1 MRSLIF
7 GFAAM
12 GVVAVSAPA
21 LAQTKG
27 MSQTPDNI
35 QELFQ
40 FLYQCARVPP
50 GGEGSELTLRF
61 SLTHY
66 GALRGKPMITYSKLA
81 GSPEDQRVFVST
93 ALDALEKCMPVP
105 VTEHFGKIVAQKII
119 VMRFP
124 RPREIRSLKS
134 SCDGLTG
141 HGTRKP
147 RKRSGV
153 RWREKC
159 TNAKKTLPAK
169 PSVNSQSKNAK

>member
-7 GFAAM
+7 GCAAM
-12 GVVAVSAPA
+12 GLVAMSAPA
-21 LAQTKG
+21 WAQTKG

-50 GGEGSELTLRF
+50 GVEGSELTLRF

-81 GSPEDQRVFVST
+81 GSPEDQRVFVSA

-119 VMRFP
+119 VMRCP
-124 RPREIRSLKS
+124 RPREIRS
-134 SCDGLTG
+134 
-141 HGTRKP
+141 
-147 RKRSGV
+147 
-153 RWREKC
+153 
-159 TNAKKTLPAK
+159 
-169 PSVNSQSKNAK
+169 